1 MFKYI
6 QYNSFSSNSIR
17 WNEILIDILPIESIY
32 LNVNLNY
39 ANENNR

>member
-6 QYNSFSSNSIR
+6 QYS
-17 WNEILIDILPIESIY
+17 ILPIESIY